1 MAMIRQTKTDPQV
14 IFRQNRMYVANLKKY
29 LNTVSK
35 KLYAEGVALTLDR
48 VVRETI
54 KDSGRAAANW
64 NISFGSVGAT
74 VAWDPEHYGQAFNNG
89 AGSVGQRGDKGAS
102 PPSSD
107 IPSYKAYHY
116 GYISDG
122 NSVTVIPHGRIH
134 QAIKPGAGGAAPA
147 ATIYNPIFSSE
158 YANYAKNAFKA
169 DLSEATMKVSIESDL
184 AGKIPK
190 IIHETAM
197 ELRFPVT
204 SKR

>member
-48 VVRETI
+48 VVRETV

-74 VAWDPEHYGQAFNNG
+74 ASWDPEHYGQAFNNG
-89 AGSVGQRGDKGAS
+89 AGSVGQRGDKGQA
-102 PPSSD
+102 P
-107 IPSYKAYHY
+107 IAAYKAYHY

-134 QAIKPGAGGAAPA
+134 QAIKPGVGGAAPA

-169 DLSEATMKVSIESDL
+169 DLSEATMKVSIENDL

-190 IIHETAM
+190 IIHETAI

-204 SKR
+204 YKR

>member
-1 MAMIRQTKTDPQV
+1 
-14 IFRQNRMYVANLKKY
+14 MYVANLKKY

-35 KLYAEGVALTLDR
+35 KLYAEGIALTLDR

-74 VAWDPEHYGQAFNNG
+74 ASWDPENYGQAFNNG
-89 AGSVGQRGDKGAS
+89 AGSVGQRGDKGQA
-102 PPSSD
+102 P
-107 IPSYKAYHY
+107 IASYKAYHY
-116 GYISDG
+116 GYTSDG

-134 QAIKPGAGGAAPA
+134 QAIKPGVGGAAPA
-147 ATIYNPIFSSE
+147 AIIYNPIFSGESE
-158 YANYAKNAFKA
+158 RNIHYTKNAFKA
-169 DLSEATMKVSIESDL
+169 TISHETMKVSIESDL

-190 IIHETAM
+190 IIHDTAM

-204 SKR
+204 FKR